1 VQDQLDRGRRD
12 EAILAL
18 ASVFVATALTLLAG
32 AGAAAAGVVT
42 ETTHW
47 KDVPFTLP
55 DSDCSGAPVS
65 LSGLSSGTQ
74 HLTLLDSGGVHVTF
88 TEVVTFT
95 ALRGTET
102 FFGRWTS
109 WSGFNLNDQNTS
121 STFTFAATGTS
132 DAGTK
137 LLLRVTAHFSM
148 SATGVVREFERFTCV
163 D

>member
-1 VQDQLDRGRRD
+1 MRVL
-12 EAILAL
+12 LAL
-18 ASVFVATALTLLAG
+18 ASVAAVALVASP
-32 AGAAAAGVVT
+32 AAAGTET

-65 LSGLSSGTQ
+65 LSGFSSGVEHVTF
-74 HLTLLDSGGVHVTF
+74 LDSGGIHATF

-102 FFGRWTS
+102 FTGRWTA
-109 WSGFNLNDQNTS
+109 WGGFNLNEQNLA
-121 STFTFAATGTS
+121 STFTFNATGMS

-137 LLLRVTAHFSM
+137 LLLQVTEHFSM
-148 SATGVVREFERFTCV
+148 SATGIVREFSKFTCV